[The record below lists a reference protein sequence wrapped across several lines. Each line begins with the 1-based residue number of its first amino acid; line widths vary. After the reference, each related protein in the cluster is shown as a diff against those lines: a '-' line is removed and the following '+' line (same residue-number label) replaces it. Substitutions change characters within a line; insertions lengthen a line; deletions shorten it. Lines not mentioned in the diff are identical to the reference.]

1 MPKDRGITLII
12 DSCHS
17 DGILEG
23 SREIIGGSNRTNQAS
38 KKNNGMTQTYLHVAV
53 SLKDAGCET
62 GLSSKYVKV
71 CFSAMLVV
79 LLSSS
84 FFLEPFVHC
93 FDKIRTQTVRIF

>member
-1 MPKDRGITLII
+1 MASSVYCFDQITNKGEDILICF
-12 DSCHS
+12 D
-17 DGILEG
+17 
-23 SREIIGGSNRTNQAS
+23 
-38 KKNNGMTQTYLHVAV
+38 KKKEQGMTQTYLQVAA
-53 SLKDAGCET
+53 SHDDAGCET

-93 FDKIRTQTVRIF
+93 FDKNKNPNGEDILICF